1 MATIEA
7 VGATAEV
14 NGVRLA
20 FDDTGGDGPVV
31 LLSHGFLMDR
41 TMFDDQ
47 VAALRHEYR
56 VITWD
61 ERGFGQTVYDERPF
75 TYWDSARDC
84 LALMEHLEIERAV
97 LGGMSQGGFIAL
109 RAALLDPDR
118 VRGLILLST
127 QAGPEDA
134 DVIPVY
140 QGMIDAWLEA
150 GPSTSRRRSAPS
162 SSWAIPNCP
171 PCGRPCGWSV
181 LPRSCATPPRRWW
194 SARGSST
201 ACTRSPCP
209 RWWSTAPPTR
219 RSRWTRPQRMADGLV
234 GCSGV
239 VAVEG
244 GTHAANMTH
253 PDQVNAAILDF
264 LAGLPD

>member
-14 NGVRLA
+14 NGARLA
-20 FDDTGGDGPVV
+20 YDDTGGDGPVV

-41 TMFDDQ
+41 RMFDDQ

-56 VITWD
+56 IITWD

-97 LGGMSQGGFIAL
+97 VGGMSQGGFIAL

-150 GPSTSRRRSAPS
+150 GPSAEQAAISAELILGHPELS
-162 SSWAIPNCP
+162 AVWTAVWMERP
-171 PCGRPCGWSV
+171 PEELRNPAQTLVGREGIEHRLHDITMPALVVHG
-181 LPRSCATPPRRWW
+181 
-194 SARGSST
+194 T
-201 ACTRSPCP
+201 ADASI
-209 RWWSTAPPTR
+209 SMDKAE
-219 RSRWTRPQRMADGLV
+219 RMADGLV

>member
-7 VGATAEV
+7 VGATAPV
-14 NGVRLA
+14 NGVTLA

-31 LLSHGFLMDR
+31 MLSHGFLMDR

-47 VAALRHEYR
+47 VAALRDGYR

-61 ERGFGQTVYDERPF
+61 ERGFGETVYDERPF

-84 LALMEHLEIERAV
+84 LALMEHLGIERAV

-109 RAALLDPDR
+109 RASLLDPDR

-134 DVIPVY
+134 DVIPIY
-140 QGMIDAWLEA
+140 QGMIDAWIED
-150 GPSTSRRRSAPS
+150 GPSLAACEVSAGLILGDPDLS
-162 SSWAIPNCP
+162 A
-171 PCGRPCGWSV
+171 
-181 LPRSCATPPRRWW
+181 AW
-194 SARGSST
+194 SAIWMERPPESIRHPGQALVGREGIEHRLSEIAAPALVIHGT
-201 ACTRSPCP
+201 ADVSI
-209 RWWSTAPPTR
+209 SLDKA
-219 RSRWTRPQRMADGLV
+219 QRMADGLV
-234 GCSGV
+234 GCAGV
-239 VAVEG
+239 LAVEG
-244 GTHAANMTH
+244 GTHAANLTH
-253 PDQVNAAILDF
+253 PRQVNEAILAF

>member
-1 MATIEA
+1 MATIQA
-7 VGATAEV
+7 VGATADV

-31 LLSHGFLMDR
+31 MLSHGFLMDR

-47 VAALRHEYR
+47 VAALRDEYR

-84 LALMEHLEIERAV
+84 LALMEYLEIERAV

-150 GPSTSRRRSAPS
+150 GPTREQAEVSAGLILGHPELS
-162 SSWAIPNCP
+162 AVWTAVWMERP
-171 PCGRPCGWSV
+171 PEELRNPAQTLVEREGIEHRLEEITVPALVVHG
-181 LPRSCATPPRRWW
+181 
-194 SARGSST
+194 T
-201 ACTRSPCP
+201 ADASI
-209 RWWSTAPPTR
+209 SMDKA
-219 RSRWTRPQRMADGLV
+219 QRMADGLV

-253 PDQVNAAILDF
+253 PEPVNAAILDF
-264 LAGLPD
+264 LAHLPD

>member
-1 MATIEA
+1 MATIQA
-7 VGATAEV
+7 VGATADV

-31 LLSHGFLMDR
+31 MLSHGFLMDR

-84 LALMEHLEIERAV
+84 LALMEYLGIERAV

-140 QGMIDAWLEA
+140 QGMIDTWLEA
-150 GPSTSRRRSAPS
+150 GPSMEQAAISAELILGHPELAAV
-162 SSWAIPNCP
+162 WTAVWMERP
-171 PCGRPCGWSV
+171 PEELRNPAQTLVEREGIEHR
-181 LPRSCATPPRRWW
+181 LPDITVPALVVH
-194 SARGSST
+194 GT
-201 ACTRSPCP
+201 ADASI
-209 RWWSTAPPTR
+209 SMDKA
-219 RSRWTRPQRMADGLV
+219 QRMADGLV

-253 PDQVNAAILDF
+253 PQQVNAAILDF
-264 LAGLPD
+264 LAGLPG

>member
-1 MATIEA
+1 MATIQA
-7 VGATAEV
+7 VGATADV

-84 LALMEHLEIERAV
+84 LARMEYLEIERAV

-109 RAALLDPDR
+109 RAALPDLQSFWPADDLAAGGPLDPNALLR
-118 VRGLILLST
+118 ASLYATLYTGGLLCFGTHSF
-127 QAGPEDA
+127 
-134 DVIPVY
+134 
-140 QGMIDAWLEA
+140 
-150 GPSTSRRRSAPS
+150 RRR
-162 SSWAIPNCP
+162 
-171 PCGRPCGWSV
+171 
-181 LPRSCATPPRRWW
+181 
-194 SARGSST
+194 
-201 ACTRSPCP
+201 
-209 RWWSTAPPTR
+209 
-219 RSRWTRPQRMADGLV
+219 Q
-234 GCSGV
+234 
-239 VAVEG
+239 
-244 GTHAANMTH
+244 
-253 PDQVNAAILDF
+253 F
-264 LAGLPD
+264 

>member
-1 MATIEA
+1 MATIQA
-7 VGATAEV
+7 SGATAAV
-14 NGVRLA
+14 NGVTLA

-31 LLSHGFLMDR
+31 MLSHGFLMDR

-47 VAALRHEYR
+47 VAALRHAYR

-61 ERGFGQTVYDERPF
+61 ERGFGATVYDGRPF

-84 LALMEHLEIERAV
+84 LALMDHLGIERAV

-109 RAALLDPDR
+109 RAALIDPSR

-140 QGMIDAWLEA
+140 QGMIDAWIED
-150 GPSTSRRRSAPS
+150 GPSIEAAEVSANLILGDPALFS
-162 SSWAIPNCP
+162 PWTTLWMERP
-171 PCGRPCGWSV
+171 PETLRNPAQALVEREGIEHR
-181 LPRSCATPPRRWW
+181 LDEI
-194 SARGSST
+194 
-201 ACTRSPCP
+201 
-209 RWWSTAPPTR
+209 TAPALVVHGTADV
-219 RSRWTRPQRMADGLV
+219 SISLDKAARMADMLV
-234 GCSGV
+234 GCGGMV
-239 VAVEG
+239 TVDG
-244 GTHAANMTH
+244 GTHATNMTH
-253 PDQVNAAILDF
+253 PRQVNEAMLDF

>member
-7 VGATAEV
+7 VGATADV
-14 NGVRLA
+14 NGVTLA

-31 LLSHGFLMDR
+31 MLSHGFLMDR

-47 VAALRHEYR
+47 VAALRPDYR

-61 ERGFGQTVYDERPF
+61 GRGFGQTVYDERPF
-75 TYWDSARDC
+75 TYWDSARDW

-140 QGMIDAWLEA
+140 QDMIDAWLDA
-150 GPSTSRRRSAPS
+150 GPTQEQAEVSAELILGHPELS
-162 SSWAIPNCP
+162 AVWTAVWMERP
-171 PCGRPCGWSV
+171 PEELRNPAQTLVQREGIEHRLEEITVPALVVHG
-181 LPRSCATPPRRWW
+181 
-194 SARGSST
+194 T
-201 ACTRSPCP
+201 ADASI
-209 RWWSTAPPTR
+209 SMDKA
-219 RSRWTRPQRMADGLV
+219 QRMADGLV

-253 PDQVNAAILDF
+253 PGEVNAAILDF